1 MVELWS
7 FFLTDDSL
15 LSCFLQC
22 NIISCVF
29 REKHFKS
36 WFFKKTQQ
44 EKEVQS
50 LRGGG
55 GGEKLPTKDKKD
67 AKGTCNLL
75 IPIKIIQKMKTYPE
89 MNMKDWNR
97 G

>member
-22 NIISCVF
+22 NVNSCVF
-29 REKHFKS
+29 
-36 WFFKKTQQ
+36 
-44 EKEVQS
+44 S
-50 LRGGG
+50 LKVDSLKDTARKGRSKPKGWG
-55 GGEKLPTKDKKD
+55 RGEKLPTKDNKD

-75 IPIKIIQKMKTYPE
+75 IPVKIIQKMKTDPE
-89 MNMKDWNR
+89 TNMKD
-97 G
+97 